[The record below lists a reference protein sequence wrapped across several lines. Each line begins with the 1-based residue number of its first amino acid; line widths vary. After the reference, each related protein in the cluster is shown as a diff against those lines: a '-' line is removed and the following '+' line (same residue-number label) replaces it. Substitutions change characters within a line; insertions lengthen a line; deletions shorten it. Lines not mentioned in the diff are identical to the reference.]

1 MFLCGQLRLHDH
13 NILRPIQ
20 AKRFAK
26 QFRHIAVHLP
36 EVPHP
41 AHVAWREAGHVRA
54 LFFQELRSSYRRT
67 LFRADTDG
75 LANLAV
81 QLYLRQIRFHD
92 RCQFGKQCAVIHS
105 LSDIHSFSFPAH
117 SA

>member
-1 MFLCGQLRLHDH
+1 ME
-13 NILRPIQ
+13 
-20 AKRFAK
+20 RFSQ

-41 AHVAWREAGHVRA
+41 AYIARREAGHIRVV
-54 LFFQELRSSYRRT
+54 FFQEIRSGHCCT
-67 LFRADTDG
+67 LFRAGTDG
-75 LANLAV
+75 LADFAV

-92 RCQFGKQCAVIHS
+92 RCKFGKQCAVVHS
-105 LSDIHSFSFPAH
+105 FSDIHSFSFPAR